1 MHDKDWRRNRWRE
14 IGHPPACTCHDCV
27 QRRLSRQRSPPAPP
41 PTPAPEPA
49 PAPPPSEMA
58 ERIRLLEREE
68 QRNRLE
74 AEEAGRERA
83 RVRHRVA
90 FRVAGPVAAL
100 LAVCVGLVVAGLA
113 SGRLADLLTQWPTL
127 SELARSAQGTVTNDL
142 AGFAVFAIL
151 MGVGV
156 VVGVWTAVYLLA
168 QAVHALLRH

>member
-1 MHDKDWRRNRWRE
+1 M
-14 IGHPPACTCHDCV
+14 
-27 QRRLSRQRSPPAPP
+27 
-41 PTPAPEPA
+41 
-49 PAPPPSEMA
+49 
-58 ERIRLLEREE
+58 
-68 QRNRLE
+68 E

-100 LAVCVGLVVAGLA
+100 LAVCVGLVVVGLA

-127 SELARSAQGTVTNDL
+127 SELARSAQATVTNDL
-142 AGFAVFAIL
+142 AGFVVFAIL

-156 VVGVWTAVYLLA
+156 VVGVWTVVYLLA